1 MKIFSLFNKKKD
13 HYSQSGQDQF
23 AYNLIGKNG
32 TYLEIGAFDPILNS
46 NTYYL
51 ETKCDWK
58 GLSIEFDLSH
68 KDAWNRTYERK
79 NKILWDNAFSVNY
92 LKELNEIGI
101 SSKIDYLSCDIEPPE
116 NTFKILKSLIQLN
129 LQFSFISYE
138 HDKYNYGDKYEK
150 LSKEFLINHGYKI
163 AVDNVY
169 SRNKKYKIYE
179 TWFVDNKID
188 FKQVDYQ
195 KWREKNFSSGE
206 FKTLKN

>member
-1 MKIFSLFNKKKD
+1 MKILSLFNKKKD
-13 HYSQSGQDQF
+13 LYSQSGQDQF

-46 NTYYL
+46 NTYNL
-51 ETKCDWK
+51 ETKCNWK
-58 GLSIEFDLSH
+58 GLSVEFDLSH
-68 KDAWNRTYERK
+68 KDAWNRSYDRK
-79 NKILWDNAFSVNY
+79 NKILWTNAFSVNY
-92 LKELNEIGI
+92 LKELNKIGI
-101 SSKIDYLSCDIEPPE
+101 SNNIDYLSCDIEPPE
-116 NTFKILKSLIQLN
+116 NTFKILKLLIQIN

-179 TWFVDNKID
+179 TWFVNNKIE
-188 FKQVDYQ
+188 FEQIDYQ
-195 KWREKNFSSGE
+195 QWRDKKFSSGE
-206 FKTLKN
+206 FKTLKD